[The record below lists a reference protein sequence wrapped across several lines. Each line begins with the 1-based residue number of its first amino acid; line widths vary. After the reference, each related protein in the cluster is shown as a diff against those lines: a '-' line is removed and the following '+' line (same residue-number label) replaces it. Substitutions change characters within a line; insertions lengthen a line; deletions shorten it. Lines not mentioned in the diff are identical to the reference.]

1 MDEKM
6 NTPGDKK
13 LKIGSLF
20 AGIGGF
26 ELGIERAIPNAETV
40 WQVEQNKYCQGI
52 LKKHWPNATIYDDVR
67 NITQHNVEPV
77 DILIGGFPCQSI
89 SVAGKQRGLEDEK
102 KSGLWWEF
110 HRIISELRP
119 RIVVMENV
127 ANVLRLGGLD
137 VVGSL
142 AEIGYD
148 AEWTIIS
155 AKQFGA
161 PHLRKRWFCV
171 AYPNTRRE
179 KSTVQTRRQESSC
192 RLATNSNGSR
202 PQKQPIRTE
211 PTQWKT
217 PQMLKHGNRPNVYA
231 TDTNS
236 RPDRERRE
244 DEQSYPTS
252 EGRETTV
259 HQANSKRKKS
269 RWKKNIRNQRRDNTS
284 NITTDTDDKRFEKRI
299 YSIPIQKRK
308 QHAQGS
314 TQDTRRTYWQKI
326 TPESP
331 LCNVDD
337 GISKRVARLK
347 ALGNAIVPQCSQYIG
362 ECIVR
367 SGLLDEI

>member
-1 MDEKM
+1 M

-142 AEIGYD
+142 AKIGYD

-171 AYPNTRRE
+171 AYPNTRRK
-179 KSTVQTRRQESSC
+179 KSTVQTRRQEDSC
-192 RLATNSNGSR
+192 RLATNSNSEQLVTSKSR
-202 PQKQPIRTE
+202 NSTKRSKKITSTRTLDTMDENRRNGNVTDSDSDRRKNQSMHSKQTHG
-211 PTQWKT
+211 KT
-217 PQMLKHGNRPNVYA
+217 RDMLKHSYR
-231 TDTNS
+231 TD
-236 RPDRERRE
+236 RR
-244 DEQSYPTS
+244 S
-252 EGRETTV
+252 E
-259 HQANSKRKKS
+259 N
-269 RWKKNIRNQRRDNTS
+269 
-284 NITTDTDDKRFEKRI
+284 
-299 YSIPIQKRK
+299 
-308 QHAQGS
+308 
-314 TQDTRRTYWQKI
+314 YWQRFA
-326 TPESP
+326 PESP

-337 GISKRVARLK
+337 GIPQRVARLK